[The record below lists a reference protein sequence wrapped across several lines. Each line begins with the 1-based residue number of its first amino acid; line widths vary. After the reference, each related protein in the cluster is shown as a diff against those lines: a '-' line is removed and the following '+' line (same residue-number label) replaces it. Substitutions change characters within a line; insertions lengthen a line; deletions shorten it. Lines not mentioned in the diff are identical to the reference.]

1 MYAILL
7 IFVVSFKLIS
17 SDVANVQQL
26 LERVDVL
33 ERKLERVDELEMK
46 LTTLSHAYESLLEDL
61 HAQDQCDCSYLEE
74 EIRYIGIIAAQNR
87 QNILFNGDLIQSN
100 EDFLQELATLIH
112 TNEADIEK
120 KVQSNTAD
128 IEVRQVQNQF
138 CYIGKYMIFCYFRS

>member
-7 IFVVSFKLIS
+7 IFVVSFKLVS
-17 SDVANVQQL
+17 SDVANAQQL

-33 ERKLERVDELEMK
+33 ERKLERVDELELK
-46 LTTLSHAYESLLEDL
+46 LTTLSHAYESLLE
-61 HAQDQCDCSYLEE
+61 DQCDCSYLEE

-128 IEVRQVQNQF
+128 LEVRKDQNQF
-138 CYIGKYMIFCYFRS
+138 YYVGKYMIFCHFRS